1 MNKDIFSGDAW
12 ASSKNEFADTECPNL
27 GAASVNNLQGCK
39 DACLENQSCTAFNY
53 NAATKTCF
61 LRGCKSPV
69 VAPTFDRY
77 GGYDGFWLSSSG
89 IFQWT
94 YIWVILFRAHRA

>member
-27 GAASVNNLQGCK
+27 GAASVSNLQGCK
-39 DACLENQSCTAFNY
+39 DACLGNQSCTAFNY
-53 NAATKTCF
+53 GAFNNAATKRCF

-69 VAPTFDRY
+69 VAPSSDNYDGF
-77 GGYDGFWLSSSG
+77 DGFWLSSSG
-89 IFQWT
+89 SYQ
-94 YIWVILFRAHRA
+94 